1 MYGKIVDGKL
11 IIAGKKIQNGKT
23 WITNP
28 NEKQLTRFGYKE
40 VHYNEKPGFDFENEA
55 LTEKYIE
62 QENKIVVDYDIEV
75 LNDYAHNEII
85 KQEILIEEAKI
96 TPRRQREIDLQNAE
110 SLSEA
115 QKVDSN
121 IARLRE
127 KFR

>member
-1 MYGKIVDGKL
+1 MHGKIVDGKL
-11 IIAGKKIQNGKT
+11 IIAGKKIQNGKI

-28 NEKQLTRFGYKE
+28 NKEQLTRFGYKE
-40 VHYNEKPGFDFENEA
+40 VHYNEKPSFDFENEA

-85 KQEILIEEAKI
+85 KQEILIEEAKL
-96 TPRRQREIDLQNAE
+96 TSRRQREIDLQDAE

-115 QKVDSN
+115 QKIDNN